1 MMNKFKET
9 IIEDKKLN
17 KIKRKKIKKKKLENI
32 MILKYK

>member
-17 KIKRKKIKKKKLENI
+17 NIKRKKIKKKKLEKI
-32 MILKYK
+32 MILKHK